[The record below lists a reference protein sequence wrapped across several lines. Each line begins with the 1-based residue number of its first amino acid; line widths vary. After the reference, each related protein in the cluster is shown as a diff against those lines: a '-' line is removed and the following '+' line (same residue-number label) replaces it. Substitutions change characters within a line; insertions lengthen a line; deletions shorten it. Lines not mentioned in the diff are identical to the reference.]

1 MFVIHT
7 ERACPRCGSEAAAGT
22 ARHDWPM
29 LSGESVLG
37 TVWSEC
43 LSCGW
48 YRGGDMTTVIPAS
61 RQLALP
67 HERHRWYQPPGSR
80 PEPGLISWL
89 RGAGDRLAVSLGGRG
104 GRT

>member
-7 ERACPRCGSEAAAGT
+7 ERACPRCGSRAAAGQL
-22 ARHDWPM
+22 RDCWPM

-37 TVWSEC
+37 TVWAEC

-48 YRGGDMTTVIPAS
+48 YRSGDMTTVIPAS
-61 RQLALP
+61 RLLRRPQ
-67 HERHRWYQPPGSR
+67 ESR

-89 RGAGDRLAVSLGGRG
+89 RDTGDRLAVSLGGRG

>member
-1 MFVIHT
+1 VFVIHT
-7 ERACPRCGSEAAAGT
+7 ERACPSCGSEAAAGT

-61 RQLALP
+61 RLLRRPQESWFELP
-67 HERHRWYQPPGSR
+67 
-80 PEPGLISWL
+80 LISWL